1 VGCRLKVCSHG
12 RRKFPLAVRRRRA
25 RFFFARK
32 HGASGSGIHYCRLLI
47 IPEMGRRSFWGIPSP
62 WISGIIEL
70 GENSEV
76 IYGAQWFRGKI
87 LSRKE
92 LAPVGRF
99 SRIPL
104 SPWLVSARWVR
115 WPQGLGSHWCVIAR
129 RGFGKNECNV
139 PSGSCEE
146 IVFCRKGVRMRFRR
160 WLLGRGEIEG
170 LGFKWVLVRN

>member
-1 VGCRLKVCSHG
+1 VQVESLFTWEEEVSFGGETAASAGFFRQE
-12 RRKFPLAVRRRRA
+12 A
-25 RFFFARK
+25 RGEWERN
-32 HGASGSGIHYCRLLI
+32 SLLS
-47 IPEMGRRSFWGIPSP
+47 SFDHSRNGKAEFLGVSPSP